1 VQIGEQQISTGDM
14 IVADID
20 GVVVV
25 PFHRIDEVIN
35 KLDEIK
41 VLERELDVQVAKGL
55 KIPEWVESILDS
67 DQTQFSQ
74 H

>member
-1 VQIGEQQISTGDM
+1 M

-25 PFHRIDEVIN
+25 PFHWIDEVIN
-35 KLDEIK
+35 TLDEIK

>member
-1 VQIGEQQISTGDM
+1 
-14 IVADID
+14 
-20 GVVVV
+20 
-25 PFHRIDEVIN
+25 VIN